1 MSAERVGDE
10 EEIVK
15 WFRRCLLPY
24 ISASATPN
32 PAVVRSRLPRDGA
45 LRLRAARVSPAQ
57 GPECL
62 GLLRAHPR
70 TPSSTLAPHLSPP
83 RAPSGRKE
91 PADAP
96 LYPLSSTFASDSG
109 AGWPASTCT
118 SIAGDVP
125 EAMTAQSPDLAV
137 VEHASDTL
145 FSWTAL
151 LFASACPQGCPF
163 SLYARVC
170 RPHESMQHI

>member
-1 MSAERVGDE
+1 M
-10 EEIVK
+10 K

-24 ISASATPN
+24 ISASATPDS
-32 PAVVRSRLPRDGA
+32 AVVRSRLPRDGA

-70 TPSSTLAPHLSPP
+70 TLNSTCAPHLSPP
-83 RAPSGRKE
+83 RAPSCRKE

-109 AGWPASTCT
+109 AGWPASTST
-118 SIAGDVP
+118 SITGDVP

-137 VEHASDTL
+137 VEHASDSL
-145 FSWTAL
+145 AL
-151 LFASACPQGCPF
+151 RP
-163 SLYARVC
+163 SLSSGMPLLIVRSHLPPAREYAAYPC
-170 RPHESMQHI
+170 RISSLHLCSSGTSH